1 MSVITYFGGSRK
13 LKKKNKKKYEK
24 KIVKQ
29 ILEENK
35 KYIYIWEEYTRTSR
49 KLSYTSW
56 ERSKYIKLKNSTVYS
71 RLIKALLVKKN
82 SI

>member
-13 LKKKNKKKYEK
+13 LKKKNRKKYEK

-35 KYIYIWEEYTRTSR
+35 K
-49 KLSYTSW
+49 
-56 ERSKYIKLKNSTVYS
+56 KYINEKNIPERPVNSQ
-71 RLIKALLVKKN
+71 ILVEKDQN
-82 SI
+82 I

>member
-35 KYIYIWEEYTRTSR
+35 KYIY
-49 KLSYTSW
+49 K
-56 ERSKYIKLKNSTVYS
+56 
-71 RLIKALLVKKN
+71 
-82 SI
+82 

>member
-1 MSVITYFGGSRK
+1 
-13 LKKKNKKKYEK
+13 
-24 KIVKQ
+24 
-29 ILEENK
+29 LEENK
-35 KYIYIWEEYTRTSR
+35 KYIYKWEEYTRTSR

-71 RLIKALLVKKN
+71 RLIKVLLAKKN

>member
-13 LKKKNKKKYEK
+13 QKKKNRKKYEK

-35 KYIYIWEEYTRTSR
+35 KYIY
-49 KLSYTSW
+49 K
-56 ERSKYIKLKNSTVYS
+56 
-71 RLIKALLVKKN
+71 
-82 SI
+82 